1 VEKQRGKEGQKRCSR
16 IEGITRK
23 QENKL
28 VGNNTEVKDEV
39 LKIGPEGYLV
49 EKDHNVKNDE

>member
-1 VEKQRGKEGQKRCSR
+1 
-16 IEGITRK
+16 
-23 QENKL
+23 

-39 LKIGPEGYLV
+39 LEIGPEGYLV